1 MNTMD
6 QNPLHFRAEFTIEEG
21 KREDFKKL
29 IQEMARAVHDTE
41 PGTITYQF
49 YLNNKDNTKC
59 IVHETYANS
68 DAAFTHMNGI
78 ASKIILPKIFDI
90 AKINRFDAY
99 GIPSEEL
106 QKVLISFG
114 SEIYNLFAGY
124 SR

>member
-6 QNPLHFRAEFTIEEG
+6 QNQVLFRVEFTIEEG

-29 IQEMARAVHDTE
+29 IQEMARAVQETE
-41 PGTITYQF
+41 PDTITYQF
-49 YLNNKDNTKC
+49 YLNKDNTKC
-59 IVHETYANS
+59 VVHETYANS
-68 DAAFTHMNGI
+68 DAAFTHMNGD
-78 ASKIILPKIFDI
+78 ASKTILPKIFEI

-106 QKVLISFG
+106 QKTLTSFG
-114 SEIYNLFAGY
+114 SEIYNLFAGF

>member
-6 QNPLHFRAEFTIEEG
+6 QNQVLFRVEFTIEEG

-29 IQEMARAVHDTE
+29 IKEMARAVQETE
-41 PGTITYQF
+41 QDTITYQF
-49 YLNNKDNTKC
+49 YLNKDNTKC
-59 IVHETYANS
+59 VVHETYANS
-68 DAAFTHMNGI
+68 DAAFTHMNGD
-78 ASKIILPKIFDI
+78 ASKTILPKIFEI

-106 QKVLISFG
+106 QKALTSFG
-114 SEIYNLFAGY
+114 SDIYNLFAGF